1 VGQALS
7 PANPRLQRSRCLL
20 KMDISRHL
28 LDRQCPVCG
37 SDDKSHVA
45 YPARIDEE
53 KLDDFAFA
61 SRKLPEYMH
70 LQLLECPVCGVLY
83 ASPALAA
90 EFLAGAYRDSAY
102 DSDEEAQYA
111 AATYARQLDSIL
123 GLIGNRG
130 VALEVGAGNGAFL
143 RHLRD
148 AGFREVIGIEP
159 SRQAAARADAEIRP
173 LIRLEMFQ
181 ASNFAPSSISL
192 FSCFQTIEHVNDPRA
207 LCSQAYHLLR
217 PNGAIFLIG
226 HDYRSWVTGL
236 LGERSPIF
244 DIEHL
249 QLFSRDSLRFLL
261 TACGFEDV
269 RIGTIRN
276 RYPLSYWMKL
286 VPAPASLKRALIPFS
301 KKLLVG
307 RLPLSVNIGNLYA
320 IGFKR
325 RQ

>member
-1 VGQALS
+1 
-7 PANPRLQRSRCLL
+7 
-20 KMDISRHL
+20 MDISRHL

-37 SDDKSHVA
+37 SHDKSQVA
-45 YPARIDEE
+45 YRARIDEE

-70 LQLLECPVCGVLY
+70 LQLLKCPVCDVLY

-90 EFLAGAYRDSAY
+90 EFLASAYRDAAY
-102 DSDEEAQYA
+102 DSDEEAEYA

-123 GLIGNRG
+123 GSIGNRG
-130 VALEVGAGNGAFL
+130 VALEIGAGNGAFL
-143 RHLRD
+143 RHLSK
-148 AGFREVIGIEP
+148 AGFQEVIGVEP
-159 SRQAAARADAEIRP
+159 SHQAAASADEAIRP
-173 LIRLEMFQ
+173 LIRLGMFR
-181 ASNFAPSSISL
+181 ASDFAPGSISL
-192 FSCFQTIEHVNDPRA
+192 LSCFQTIEHVNDPRG
-207 LCSQAYHLLR
+207 LCSEAYKLLR

-261 TACGFEDV
+261 TACGFDDV

-276 RYPLSYWMKL
+276 RYPLAYWMKL
-286 VPAPASLKRALIPFS
+286 LPAPQALKRALIPLS
-301 KKLLVG
+301 RKLLVG

-320 IGFKR
+320 VGFKR
-325 RQ
+325 